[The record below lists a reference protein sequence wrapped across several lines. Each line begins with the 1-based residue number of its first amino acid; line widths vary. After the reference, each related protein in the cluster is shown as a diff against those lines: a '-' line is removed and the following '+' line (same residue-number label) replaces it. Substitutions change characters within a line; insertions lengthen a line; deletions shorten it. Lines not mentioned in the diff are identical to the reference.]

1 MNNCKLDKYPS
12 PRKTDLQKCL
22 GKLISAIQK
31 EWGEQLGETTAA
43 DLSEDVMDLA
53 HTLLQAKTAEGVR
66 GVLGNLTIQQYLGD
80 VWVQGHPNVKKCISE
95 VENALNR
102 T

>member
-1 MNNCKLDKYPS
+1 MPKQ
-12 PRKTDLQKCL
+12 KTELQKAL

-53 HTLLQAKTAEGVR
+53 HTLLQAKTVEGVKD
-66 GVLGNLTIQQYLGD
+66 VLGPLTIQQYLGD
-80 VWVQGHPNVKKCISE
+80 VWVQGHPKIKKCIGE
-95 VENALNR
+95 VEVAL
-102 T
+102 TE